1 MSDWKEL
8 FKPLMLERGKDLYK
22 TQSVIKYKD
31 TAKEYKAD
39 VKDSVNYHVSLL
51 KKDGKITELSCSC
64 AYSKKIS
71 YCKHIAALMY
81 AIENKNG
88 TVECDLPG
96 VKEPK
101 EKKEEKKAQIE
112 YITLP
117 FNDDGK
123 PHYFS
128 IRESLDKYKPTK
140 KTYEKAL
147 KLIESG
153 DISMGGLRVTQKNN
167 KKYLSLDMSVPDGSK
182 KAAVSVVISRTG
194 ISSLTCQDSTYWYS
208 SQVLTK
214 TCASKDKNEDGV
226 IELCA
231 HKTVALIKFIEL
243 LEKNRDIVDFSDPD
257 AETFIGSF
265 KVERRS
271 PIELRLD
278 RTECTVDIEPTIET
292 STGEDCYLTLRIL
305 SSNGKYYKVRDISAL
320 NDAASN
326 YWEYSSGQNC
336 YIDFTADK
344 LNERAV
350 KVLEFFR
357 MTRTKTGY
365 SSYSHDRGLILLNKV
380 WDDFFSIMKD
390 TPVMYRGVP
399 LEGFREVEPSLSLKI
414 DAIREKDEV
423 VGVRVHGNMSGR
435 YPSSEYLYYIDKGY
449 LYRVKKDKL
458 GPALS
463 LISLT
468 DSKGNFSFNIGLS
481 LIDNFYQRVLPEL
494 RRYAK
499 VEDNAIDSLE
509 GKLNEPLQ
517 AVFYLDDDKG
527 TIVCRPVFRYEGKE
541 YRIYPRRSYFKR
553 ENEALRSYEW
563 DMADNLDEIFFG
575 SYTDSGCWTVRD
587 NDYDVYDFIHT
598 GISILMEYGE
608 VQVSDSIKKIIVRKM
623 PRVISSID
631 IDENDDS
638 ILDFT
643 LDLAG
648 FTVEE
653 LVEILASYRDKKKFH
668 RLKNG
673 DFISLE
679 EANLDVLKDL
689 FFSSGIPIGEFVNGK
704 MHLPLYRALYL
715 DQILQNREGLSLESG
730 QRFKRLTKEFKTINE
745 SDYEVPSSLNNVLR
759 SYQKDGYR
767 WMRVLFEYGFGG
779 ILADDMG
786 LGKTVQ
792 ALSLLL
798 SMKEEGKDVKALIV
812 SPASLVYNWKAEC
825 TRFTPSLTAAAV
837 AGNAKE
843 REEIL
848 NNSSSYDILITS
860 YDLLKRDIALYEP
873 LSFNVE
879 IIDEAQYI
887 KNHNTAQ
894 AKAVRAVRAKNRLA
908 LTGTPIENRLLELWS
923 IFEFLMPG
931 FLFNQENFKKNIS
944 NPIEKN
950 GDREAQDK
958 LKKLT
963 GPFILRRIKSD
974 VLKDLPEK
982 IEETRVTPLEGE
994 QKKLYTA
1001 EVAKTKGMLKG
1012 NKNFNE
1018 QKIEILAELTKIR
1031 QICCDPS
1038 LIFNDYKGES
1048 AKREAAME
1056 LIKSAID
1063 GGHKILLFSQFT
1075 SMLSILEEDL
1085 KREKISYYTITGET
1099 GKARRLALVDAFN
1112 SDDTPLFL
1120 ISLKAG
1126 GTGLNLTS
1134 ADIVIHY
1141 DPWWNVAVQNQATDR
1156 AHRIGQT
1163 KRVTVYKMICENTI
1177 EERIVK
1183 LQETKKNIADE
1194 IVSTDNMSLSSMSKD
1209 DLLELLDISYGD

>member
-1 MSDWKEL
+1 MMGVQINISKIDPDYF
-8 FKPLMLERGKDLYK
+8 FK
-22 TQSVIKYKD
+22 V
-31 TAKEYKAD
+31 
-39 VKDSVNYHVSLL
+39 
-51 KKDGKITELSCSC
+51 
-64 AYSKKIS
+64 
-71 YCKHIAALMY
+71 
-81 AIENKNG
+81 
-88 TVECDLPG
+88 G
-96 VKEPK
+96 VK
-101 EKKEEKKAQIE
+101 Q
-112 YITLP
+112 
-117 FNDDGK
+117 F
-123 PHYFS
+123 F
-128 IRESLDKYKPTK
+128 
-140 KTYEKAL
+140 
-147 KLIESG
+147 KL
-153 DISMGGLRVTQKNN
+153 Q
-167 KKYLSLDMSVPDGSK
+167 
-182 KAAVSVVISRTG
+182 
-194 ISSLTCQDSTYWYS
+194 
-208 SQVLTK
+208 
-214 TCASKDKNEDGV
+214 
-226 IELCA
+226 
-231 HKTVALIKFIEL
+231 
-243 LEKNRDIVDFSDPD
+243 
-257 AETFIGSF
+257 
-265 KVERRS
+265 
-271 PIELRLD
+271 
-278 RTECTVDIEPTIET
+278 
-292 STGEDCYLTLRIL
+292 
-305 SSNGKYYKVRDISAL
+305 
-320 NDAASN
+320 
-326 YWEYSSGQNC
+326 
-336 YIDFTADK
+336 
-344 LNERAV
+344 
-350 KVLEFFR
+350 
-357 MTRTKTGY
+357 
-365 SSYSHDRGLILLNKV
+365 
-380 WDDFFSIMKD
+380 
-390 TPVMYRGVP
+390 
-399 LEGFREVEPSLSLKI
+399 
-414 DAIREKDEV
+414 
-423 VGVRVHGNMSGR
+423 
-435 YPSSEYLYYIDKGY
+435 
-449 LYRVKKDKL
+449 
-458 GPALS
+458 
-463 LISLT
+463 
-468 DSKGNFSFNIGLS
+468 
-481 LIDNFYQRVLPEL
+481 
-494 RRYAK
+494 
-499 VEDNAIDSLE
+499 
-509 GKLNEPLQ
+509 
-517 AVFYLDDDKG
+517 
-527 TIVCRPVFRYEGKE
+527 
-541 YRIYPRRSYFKR
+541 
-553 ENEALRSYEW
+553 
-563 DMADNLDEIFFG
+563 
-575 SYTDSGCWTVRD
+575 
-587 NDYDVYDFIHT
+587 
-598 GISILMEYGE
+598 
-608 VQVSDSIKKIIVRKM
+608 
-623 PRVISSID
+623 
-631 IDENDDS
+631 
-638 ILDFT
+638 
-643 LDLAG
+643 
-648 FTVEE
+648 
-653 LVEILASYRDKKKFH
+653 
-668 RLKNG
+668 
-673 DFISLE
+673 
-679 EANLDVLKDL
+679 
-689 FFSSGIPIGEFVNGK
+689 
-704 MHLPLYRALYL
+704 
-715 DQILQNREGLSLESG
+715 
-730 QRFKRLTKEFKTINE
+730 
-745 SDYEVPSSLNNVLR
+745 
-759 SYQKDGYR
+759 
-767 WMRVLFEYGFGG
+767 
-779 ILADDMG
+779 
-786 LGKTVQ
+786 Q

-860 YDLLKRDIALYEP
+860 YDLLKRDIALYEH

-950 GDREAQDK
+950 EDREAQDK

-982 IEETRVTPLEGE
+982 IEETRVTPLAGE

-1012 NKNFNE
+1012 DKNFNE

-1048 AKREAAME
+1048 AKREAVME

-1126 GTGLNLTS
+1126 GTGLNLTA